1 MKDRLLYRTRNR
13 SAVAAVSGL
22 GYVELPLAA
31 AVVPDHSSYD
41 WAAIRHKARLVVDT
55 RNAMDQVLERTA

>member
-22 GYVELPLAA
+22 GYVGLPLAA
-31 AVVPDHSSYD
+31 AVVTDHSNYD
-41 WAAIRHKARLVVDT
+41 WAAIRHKTRLMVDT
-55 RNAMDQVLERTA
+55 RNAMNNTVERTA